1 MRGLLIM
8 AMFVASFADAAWNDY
23 TTVRELKLDA
33 KGIENFEIDAGAG
46 GMDVKGIGGLDALE
60 VIATIVVPESAE
72 DDAMMRMEKQ
82 MRLSLDRS
90 GDRARLV
97 SHFEQ
102 GESGWESGA
111 RIDLEIRMPSGI
123 AVEIEDGS
131 GSIDLV
137 DLGGDV
143 AITDGSGSIT
153 VQGVG
158 RLSIDDGSGSIDV
171 ASADG
176 DVSIVDGS
184 GSIRIR
190 SVAGSVTIDDG
201 SGSINVNDV
210 EQDLII
216 LDDGSG
222 GFSYAD
228 VGGTVKDDS

>member
-33 KGIENFEIDAGAG
+33 KGIENLEIDAGAG
-46 GMDVKGIGGLDALE
+46 GMDVRGIGGLDALE
-60 VIATIVVPESAE
+60 VIATIIVPESAE
-72 DDAMMRMEKQ
+72 DEAMTRMEKQ

-102 GESGWESGA
+102 GASGWEPGA

-228 VGGTVKDDS
+228 VRGTVKDDS